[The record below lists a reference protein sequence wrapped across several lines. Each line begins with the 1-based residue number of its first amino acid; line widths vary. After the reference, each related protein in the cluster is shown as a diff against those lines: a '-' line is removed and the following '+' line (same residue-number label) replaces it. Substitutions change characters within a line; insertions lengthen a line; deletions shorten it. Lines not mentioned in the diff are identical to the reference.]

1 MNSNYEKSKETN
13 IKTDYNQTVK
23 DDRERGI
30 LKTAK
35 EKWLV
40 MSKEDIIRLWSD
52 FSAEILLARWEWD
65 NIFNMMKEKTCQPR
79 ILYLTNLS
87 FKN

>member
-40 MSKEDIIRLWSD
+40 MSKEDIIRL
-52 FSAEILLARWEWD
+52 
-65 NIFNMMKEKTCQPR
+65 
-79 ILYLTNLS
+79 
-87 FKN
+87 